1 MSQQPPY
8 VNTDI
13 QEGIA
18 TITFFHPAHNSLPAD
33 LLDQIVTALDRM
45 SVEASVRVIV
55 LQSGGGRTFCAGA
68 SFDELL
74 AIRDK
79 DQGKRFFMGFARVI
93 NAMRRCL
100 KLIIVRVQGKAVG
113 GGVGIAAAAD
123 YCLATRYAAIRLS
136 ELAIGIGPFVIEP
149 AVSRKIGRAATVELT
164 VSTDWRDAAWAAQK
178 GLYAQVLDDQASL
191 DQEVKAL
198 AHKLA
203 SFNPEA
209 LREMKSV
216 FWQGTESWDE
226 VLLERAAIS
235 GRLVLSE
242 FTRKTLTAFKNRS

>member
-1 MSQQPPY
+1 MPQEPY

-18 TITFFHPAHNSLPAD
+18 TITFFHPAHNALPGD
-33 LLDQIVTALDRM
+33 LLHRIVRALDQ
-45 SVEASVRVIV
+45 VGAEEKVRVVV
-55 LQSGGGRTFCAGA
+55 LKSGGDLTFCAGA

-79 DQGKRFFMGFARVI
+79 DQGKRFFMGFAGVI
-93 NAMRRCL
+93 NAMRRCP

-123 YCLATRYAAIRLS
+123 YCLATRHAAIRLS

-149 AVSRKIGRAATVELT
+149 AVRRKIGLAATAELT

-178 GLYAQVLDDQASL
+178 GLYAQVLEDQVSL
-191 DQEVKAL
+191 DQAVRAL
-198 AHKLA
+198 AQKLV
-203 SFNPEA
+203 SFNPDA

-216 FWQGTESWDE
+216 FWQGTASWDE
-226 VLLERAAIS
+226 ILLERAAIS

-242 FTRKTLTAFKNRS
+242 FTRKTLTAFKNRT